1 MTDLELRRRARLL
14 VLDAI
19 VKASR
24 DDDVIEREF
33 TAELAGLAEFGEFG
47 QEEFVGEVERELRA
61 IRDELADLWGVTR

>member
-19 VKASR
+19 GTASAAR
-24 DDDVIEREF
+24 DDAIEHEF
-33 TAELAGLAEFGEFG
+33 TAELGALPQFV
-47 QEEFVGEVERELRA
+47 QEEFVADVDRELRA